1 MHAINWGI
9 QVKKGLIDE
18 KKKKKTFSEKQ
29 NLSEQKPQRRLV
41 SLSLG
46 IDFNL
51 IVSHLL

>member
-9 QVKKGLIDE
+9 QVKKKGLIDE
-18 KKKKKTFSEKQ
+18 KKRTFSEKQ
-29 NLSEQKPQRRLV
+29 NLWEPRKKKRLV

>member
-9 QVKKGLIDE
+9 QVKKGLTDE
-18 KKKKKTFSEKQ
+18 KKKTFSKKQ
-29 NLSEQKPQRRLV
+29 NLSEQKPQKRLV

-46 IDFNL
+46 IVFNL